1 LVDDIVDDDTV
12 VRSMWLEEDVVT
24 REELFCFMPSDTLM
38 YESVINYMSVKKVT
52 ALCTLSY

>member
-1 LVDDIVDDDTV
+1 
-12 VRSMWLEEDVVT
+12 MWLEEDVVT